1 MAHRIYYIE
10 DDAGIAEGVAFF
22 LRRKGF
28 EVITAA
34 MVAEGKQ
41 LLGKGLPSVVLV
53 DWNLPD
59 GSGEGLCRWIR
70 EKWPMLPVIFLTVRG
85 DTRDIVNGFQKGAD
99 DYLVKPF

>member
-1 MAHRIYYIE
+1 MQYRGVNYSNRMQAENAKHGQEADMAHRIYYIE

-34 MVAEGKQ
+34 TVAEGKQ

-59 GSGEGLCRWIR
+59 GSGEGLCRWISGPCCR
-70 EKWPMLPVIFLTVRG
+70 
-85 DTRDIVNGFQKGAD
+85 
-99 DYLVKPF
+99 

>member
-34 MVAEGKQ
+34 TVAEGKQ
-41 LLGKGLPSVVLV
+41 QLARGCPPWCWWTGI
-53 DWNLPD
+53 
-59 GSGEGLCRWIR
+59 CRMAA
-70 EKWPMLPVIFLTVRG
+70 ERG
-85 DTRDIVNGFQKGAD
+85 CAGG
-99 DYLVKPF
+99 

>member
-34 MVAEGKQ
+34 TVAEGKQ
-41 LLGKGLPSVVLV
+41 LLGKGPGR
-53 DWNLPD
+53 P
-59 GSGEGLCRWIR
+59 GEAIWCAVRFPWIKIR
-70 EKWPMLPVIFLTVRG
+70 
-85 DTRDIVNGFQKGAD
+85 
-99 DYLVKPF
+99 

>member
-1 MAHRIYYIE
+1 MQYRGVNYSNRMQAENAKHGQEADMAHRIYYIE

-28 EVITAA
+28 EVITALRLRRGSSCWQGA
-34 MVAEGKQ
+34 ALRGA
-41 LLGKGLPSVVLV
+41 V

-70 EKWPMLPVIFLTVRG
+70 EKWLCCRWF
-85 DTRDIVNGFQKGAD
+85 F
-99 DYLVKPF
+99 